1 MPMRITNQ
9 MMTNGFMQNL
19 RTNLRNLDTVQ
30 RRLSSGK
37 QISRPSDDPVKLQQI
52 LKMDTAL
59 NQREQYIRN
68 IDDADSWMTATD
80 AALKQAGEVA
90 IRLKELGTKALN
102 GTNDVDAMNAIALE
116 IGQLLEHMGEVS
128 NTVHAGRHIFA
139 GADTNRQPYA
149 IKVPSA
155 GPAQITFR
163 GQTQDINYEIGQDIE
178 IKVNTTGLDAF
189 GGTELF
195 DAVEQLRQGVA
206 SNNYSLMNESM
217 ERLEKSSQTLMAAR
231 ADVGARMNRLDATK
245 SRYEDDVLNL
255 TTLKAQAEDADVAQV
270 VMDFKTKEAVYQA
283 ALAAGAKIMQPSLLD
298 YLR

>member
-37 QISRPSDDPVKLQQI
+37 QIGRPSDDPVKLQQI

-80 AALKQAGEVA
+80 AALKQAGDVV
-90 IRLKELGTKALN
+90 IRLQELGTKALN
-102 GTNDVDAMNAIALE
+102 GTNDEDAMNAIALE
-116 IGQLLEHMGEVS
+116 IGQLLEHLGEVS
-128 NTVHAGRHIFA
+128 NTVHAGRYIFA
-139 GADTNRQPYA
+139 GTDTNRQPYTV
-149 IKVPSA
+149 KVPTE
-155 GPAQITFR
+155 GPAQIDFL
-163 GQTQDINYEIGQDIE
+163 GQTQAINYEIGQDIE
-178 IKVNTTGLDAF
+178 IKVNSTGLDAF

-195 DAVEQLRQGVA
+195 DAMEQLRLGVA
-206 SNNYSLMNESM
+206 QNDSGLMNEAM
-217 ERLEKSSQTLMAAR
+217 QRLENSNQTLLAAR

-245 SRYEDDVLNL
+245 ARYQDDVLNL
-255 TTLKAQAEDADVAQV
+255 TTLRAQAEDADVAQV
-270 VMDFKTKEAVYQA
+270 VMDYKTKEAVYQA